1 MNAKLILSV
10 VVAGLVVLFVV
21 QNVGAVEIRFLFWS
35 FSASGSLL
43 FLLIFF
49 IGAVL
54 GWSWHR
60 LSELDLNSK
69 FRNNGLSTAT
79 GRVQGEPRPAATQ
92 AAFACLRKYEAEAA
106 AARHERRP
114 AMRLL
119 DSRQRCGGA
128 R

>member
-10 VVAGLVVLFVV
+10 VVVGLVLLFVV
-21 QNVGAVEIRFLFWS
+21 QNVGAVQIRFLFWS

-60 LSELDLNSK
+60 
-69 FRNNGLSTAT
+69 FSTLGWKKT
-79 GRVQGEPRPAATQ
+79 RSHIE
-92 AAFACLRKYEAEAA
+92 
-106 AARHERRP
+106 
-114 AMRLL
+114 
-119 DSRQRCGGA
+119 
-128 R
+128 

>member
-1 MNAKLILSV
+1 MNIRVIISV

-54 GWSWHR
+54 GWSWRR
-60 LSELDLNSK
+60 LSTVGWSK
-69 FRNNGLSTAT
+69 TPNRT
-79 GRVQGEPRPAATQ
+79 E
-92 AAFACLRKYEAEAA
+92 
-106 AARHERRP
+106 
-114 AMRLL
+114 
-119 DSRQRCGGA
+119 
-128 R
+128 

>member
-10 VVAGLVVLFVV
+10 IVVGLVLLFVV
-21 QNVGAVEIRFLFWS
+21 QNVGAVQIRFLFWS

-60 LSELDLNSK
+60 
-69 FRNNGLSTAT
+69 FSTLGWKKT
-79 GRVQGEPRPAATQ
+79 R
-92 AAFACLRKYEAEAA
+92 
-106 AARHERRP
+106 
-114 AMRLL
+114 
-119 DSRQRCGGA
+119 GGME
-128 R
+128 

>member
-1 MNAKLILSV
+1 VIRHEEVGIWNITSERPNLLSQTPMNAKLILSV

-60 LSELDLNSK
+60 FSTLGWK
-69 FRNNGLSTAT
+69 KTRN
-79 GRVQGEPRPAATQ
+79 RIE
-92 AAFACLRKYEAEAA
+92 
-106 AARHERRP
+106 
-114 AMRLL
+114 
-119 DSRQRCGGA
+119 
-128 R
+128 

>member
-49 IGAVL
+49 TGAVL
-54 GWSWHR
+54 GWSWHSFSTIGWKKTR
-60 LSELDLNSK
+60 NRSE
-69 FRNNGLSTAT
+69 
-79 GRVQGEPRPAATQ
+79 
-92 AAFACLRKYEAEAA
+92 
-106 AARHERRP
+106 
-114 AMRLL
+114 
-119 DSRQRCGGA
+119 
-128 R
+128 